1 MQESA
6 SCLQYK
12 KSELIWGMVIWIE
25 VKLSSAQ
32 SFCAGCWGVLHKLQ
46 PSLTKLGNW
55 ICTHSCRAS
64 DHGILLKSVYNFFI
78 DTDFAQH
85 ADGPGDPT
93 GHEDGDDAP
102 PSDAEDEVWMNFSRP
117 PLEVVTSTSA
127 VGKFVNMSFRPWS
140 LKTSPCH
147 RDRFQLELRYASI
160 VLYWSLF
167 DWNCPC
173 MLFRT
178 PVWVGRTETCITFN
192 INIIIQVASNWNIPD
207 DVCIINLWLLSLAKF
222 IYLLLKSL
230 RHCCYNT
237 ACPLGNT
244 DCQVYI
250 YHMTKKKL

>member
-1 MQESA
+1 M
-6 SCLQYK
+6 
-12 KSELIWGMVIWIE
+12 
-25 VKLSSAQ
+25 
-32 SFCAGCWGVLHKLQ
+32 
-46 PSLTKLGNW
+46 
-55 ICTHSCRAS
+55 TH
-64 DHGILLKSVYNFFI
+64 LLR
-78 DTDFAQH
+78 
-85 ADGPGDPT
+85 
-93 GHEDGDDAP
+93 
-102 PSDAEDEVWMNFSRP
+102 SDAKDKVWMNFSWP
-117 PLEVVTSTSA
+117 PLEVVMSTSV

-147 RDRFQLELRYASI
+147 RDRFQLEPRYASI

-173 MLFRT
+173 MFRT

-192 INIIIQVASNWNIPD
+192 INIIIQVASNWDIPD

-222 IYLLLKSL
+222 IYLLWKSL

-250 YHMTKKKL
+250 YHMIKKEKKIINQRAWWWYRLEVSLRRWITRLIFCITITKKRTCLPCNSRGGKNAEWYSITPLF